1 MQVGEFVTWV
11 ERPWGLRR
19 ASRTRRGV
27 IVEIGRRKIQVET
40 TDSFGDLVR
49 YWVKPDQLQ
58 LASPLDDKPLLRG
71 RLT

>member
-1 MQVGEFVTWV
+1 MEVGDFVTW
-11 ERPWGLRR
+11 EDRPWGFRR
-19 ASRTRRGV
+19 TSRMRRGV

-40 TDSFGDLVR
+40 TDGFGDLVR
-49 YWVKPDQLQ
+49 YWVRPEQLQ